1 MSLADR
7 FFPPAQRTRA
17 SWHVSLES
25 SSTIQH
31 EQLYEESQTQIE
43 GRPLFVGFGF
53 SLRAFVWA
61 GMGVVCLLAILVG
74 RAAWMQGSVEAKT
87 YQALAE
93 RNRLR
98 IVPIWPRRGVIRDRR
113 GVVMAENAPRFQVT
127 MIPRDLPTMKEDREA
142 VVSEASRLLGLGFKE
157 LEILANATGTRTDE
171 PVLVAD
177 GLPYEASLALAVRLP
192 ELPGFTLDA
201 RPKRTYPQSK
211 ELESLAHV
219 LGYVGKISEEEL
231 TTRRREGYRR
241 VDELGKT
248 GIERT
253 YEPALRGVVGT
264 KTYEVDA
271 RGRLGEVVREEVPV
285 DGQDVETTI
294 DLRLQAVAE
303 RSLKELFAKNTFKRG
318 AVVAMDPRTGEILA
332 LVSLPGYDNNVFSGG
347 VSSTVYRALSSNEDQ
362 PLFARAVA
370 GAYPSGSTVKIV
382 VSVAALME
390 HVITDKTTVV
400 STGGLRLGQWFFPD
414 WKAGGHGVTNVRKAI
429 AMSVNTFYYMV
440 GGGYQSFQGMGPEA
454 LSKWLKAFGLG
465 TKTGID
471 LTGESAG
478 FVPTREWKESQ
489 RKQPWYVGDTY
500 NLSIGQGDLLVTP
513 LQVARYTAAI
523 ANGGMLVQ
531 PHLVK
536 RADTQQVATGASREF
551 VEVARE
557 GMREAVISGSAR
569 GISVL
574 PVSAGGKTG
583 TAQWNSN
590 RNTHAWFTAF
600 APFEEPEIVVTV
612 LIEEGGEGSSV
623 AVPVA
628 REILQNWA
636 NWRNSSP

>member
-1 MSLADR
+1 MSLVER
-7 FFPPAQRTRA
+7 FFPPAQRTRE
-17 SWHVSLES
+17 SMRVILES
-25 SSTIQH
+25 PTAIQH
-31 EQLYEESQTQIE
+31 EQLYEHEQMHVE

-53 SLRAFVWA
+53 SARSFLAA
-61 GMGVVCLLAILVG
+61 GIGMGALLLILVG

-87 YQALAE
+87 YQAMAE
-93 RNRLR
+93 QNRLR
-98 IVPIWPRRGVIRDRR
+98 VVPVWPRRGVIRDRN
-113 GVVMAENAPRFQVT
+113 GVVLAENAPRFQVT
-127 MIPRDLPTMKEDREA
+127 MVPRDIPVSKGDREA
-142 VVSEASRLLGLGFKE
+142 VISEASRLLGLGFNE
-157 LEILANATGTRTDE
+157 LQIMANVTGTRMDE

-177 GLPYEASLALAVRLP
+177 GLSYNASLALAVRLP

-201 RPKRTYPQSK
+201 RPKRSYPRSA

-231 TTRRREGYRR
+231 KIRRSLGYRR

-248 GIERT
+248 GVERM
-253 YEPALRGVVGT
+253 YETALRGTVGNR
-264 KTYEVDA
+264 TYEVDA
-271 RGRLGEVVREEVPV
+271 RGRLKDIVREETPIDGSDV
-285 DGQDVETTI
+285 DLSL
-294 DLRLQAVAE
+294 DLRLQQAAE
-303 RSLKELFAKNTFKRG
+303 QSLETMLQKIGLKRG
-318 AVVAMDPRTGEILA
+318 AVVAMDPRNGEIVA
-332 LVSLPGYDNNVFSGG
+332 LVSMPGYDNNLFSGG
-347 VSSTVYRALSSNEDQ
+347 VSSTVYRALSNDEHQ

-390 HVITDKTTVV
+390 HVVTDKTTVV

-414 WKAGGHGVTNVRKAI
+414 WKAGGHGVTDVRKAI

-440 GGGYQSFQGMGPEA
+440 GGGYQSFQGMGPDA
-454 LSKWLKAFGLG
+454 LAKWMKAFGLG
-465 TKTGID
+465 AKTGVD

-478 FVPTREWKESQ
+478 FVPTRDWKEQ
-489 RKQPWYVGDTY
+489 RRKQPWYVGDTY

-523 ANGGMLVQ
+523 ANGGILVE
-531 PHLVK
+531 PHIAKQEAPK
-536 RADTQQVATGASREF
+536 RTPTGASAEF
-551 VEVARE
+551 VQVARE
-557 GMREAVISGSAR
+557 GMREAVKTGSAR
-569 GISVL
+569 GISTL
-574 PVSAGGKTG
+574 PISAGGKTG

-590 RNTHAWFTAF
+590 RNTHAWFTSF

-628 REILQNWA
+628 REVLQAWA
-636 NWRNSSP
+636 KLRASTP